1 MGTKWPGYGR
11 RWGNET
17 AHGTMKRTTGP
28 SVAGRSDAMMFA
40 DAAIKVLAYALR
52 V

>member
-1 MGTKWPGYGR
+1 
-11 RWGNET
+11 
-17 AHGTMKRTTGP
+17 MKRTTGP